1 LGYRF
6 GTALVAA
13 ALSILCSA
21 YPLAASARP
30 HAHSRST
37 KTGPAPRLSAEE
49 LKRLDRLEDDIVAAE
64 DIRSIEKLQRA
75 YGYYVDKGM
84 WEDVAVLFADD
95 AVANY
100 PAGVFVGKTS
110 IREHLFMNVG
120 GGKLGDIGLGDG
132 RLYNHMQIQPVVHL
146 DPGGK
151 TAKGRWRA
159 LAMFGSFGGGAT
171 WAEGVY
177 EIGYVKDHGV
187 WKIRT
192 LDYYSGFGA
201 PYQTGWVPPQAPR
214 TGPPGGRKLAHPPD
228 RERNRDCDGFPA
240 ACLAPFHYE
249 NPGTSAS
256 ANVWTT
262 VDDRPAHAAG
272 TGGARRL
279 SELAHRAL
287 LLEDEQKIENL
298 QRIYGYYIDRG
309 RWDEAADLFSSDGS
323 LESGMSGVYVGRAHI
338 RKFLGL
344 AGPEGLGFGRMN
356 DHMQLQTIVDVSP
369 SGLTAR
375 ARSRE
380 LDMIGVYEG
389 QGTWMEGVY
398 ENSYVKQGG
407 VWKFRSMHFFP
418 TFITDYDKGWAKDA
432 QPLPP
437 ASTEAPPDKPPTDT
451 YEIYPKAHVPP
462 FHYRNPVTG
471 QLPHYPSVGG
481 PSPGEAASAQQTF
494 NGKVR
499 LPDVDD
505 PGSMLAAAERRIDR
519 VKDYYEL
526 ENLESAYGYYLDKD
540 LFNNLADLF
549 AADGSMELAQRGVY
563 KGRERVREFLLHVFT
578 RDGKEGPIEGRLGN
592 HLQLQ
597 PVIDVAEDG
606 MSAKIRIRMS
616 QQMSLGGR
624 ASLGG
629 AVYENE
635 AVKENGV
642 WRFKVDHTYN
652 TFSAAYVG
660 GWAKG
665 AGRFMPGPS
674 LDLPP
679 DAPPTQVFDMFPVVY
694 EIPYHYVNPV
704 TGAPEM
710 RVPTPTGMPP
720 RIAAALHEIGPR
732 IDGART
738 ADLYA
743 PLQPKEPYHGVA
755 LFRDVHYGPH
765 ERNVLDIFAAPGQ
778 GPAAASASESPAPAT
793 GASPT
798 ARGSPTAGVAPEGG
812 APPRPPA
819 PGAGAGPRAP
829 RPVLVFIHGGGFSR
843 GAKHA
848 PGSPF
853 YDNVALWAVDHGLVG
868 VTINYRLAPQY
879 PWPSGIEDL
888 TQVVAWLKSHI
899 AEYGG
904 DPNKIFLWGHSAGAA
919 HVGDYV
925 AHQATGAPVLPA
937 EAAAL
942 AAAEVPAKGG
952 KKDKKAAPPPPA
964 AAAPPAVGPGSVPQI
979 AGAILTSGFYDLGD
993 KVSIWKDYYGEDV
1006 TQYPA
1011 RSSLPGLLKTSVP
1024 LFVTY
1029 AELDPAN
1036 FQPDSVKL
1044 IEARKAEG
1052 APVRSLRLAGHS
1064 HISET
1069 YAVGSG
1075 DESLSA
1081 PVLEFI
1087 RSVESVSNLR
1097 GANGGTAQPAK
1108 ATSFAGG
1115 NGDDV
1120 RKSAAGD
1127 FFRSK

>member
-1 LGYRF
+1 MGYRL
-6 GTALVAA
+6 GTALAAA
-13 ALSILCSA
+13 ALAIVCSA
-21 YPLAASARP
+21 YPLAASARS
-30 HAHSRST
+30 HSHSRAT
-37 KTGPAPRLSAEE
+37 KTGPAPRLSTEE
-49 LKRLDRLEDDIVAAE
+49 LKRLDRLEADIIAAE

-84 WEDVAVLFADD
+84 WEDVAVLFTDD
-95 AVANY
+95 AVADVHEQMLANTRL
-100 PAGVFVGKTS
+100 AD
-110 IREHLFMNVG
+110 EHSRRVV
-120 GGKLGDIGLGDG
+120 GDG

-146 DPGGK
+146 DAGGR

-159 LAMFGSFGGGAT
+159 LAMFGSYGGGAT

-177 EIGYVKDHGV
+177 EIGYAKDHGV

-228 RERNRDCDGFPA
+228 RERNKDCDGFPA
-240 ACLAPFHYE
+240 ACIAPFHYE
-249 NPGTSAS
+249 NPATSAA

-272 TGGARRL
+272 GGSAQRL

-309 RWDEAADLFSSDGS
+309 RWDEAADLFSSDGA
-323 LESGMSGVYVGRAHI
+323 LESGMSGVYVGRNHI
-338 RKFLGL
+338 RKFLAL

-356 DHMQLQTIVDVSP
+356 DHIQLQTIVDVSP

-407 VWKFRSMHFFP
+407 VWKFRSMHFYP
-418 TFITDYDKGWAKDA
+418 TFITDYDQGWAKDA

-437 ASTEAPPDKPPTDT
+437 ASTEARPDKPPTDV

-471 QLPHYPSVGG
+471 QLPHYPSAGG
-481 PSPGEAASAQQTF
+481 PAPGAAAAALQTF
-494 NGKVR
+494 TGKVR

-505 PGSMLAAAERRIDR
+505 PGSMLAASERRIDR
-519 VKDYYEL
+519 VKDFYEL

-549 AADGSMELAQRGVY
+549 ATDGSMELAQRGVY

-578 RDGKEGPIEGRLGN
+578 REGKEGPVEGRLGN

-616 QQMSLGGR
+616 QQMSMGGR

-642 WRFKVDHTYN
+642 WKFKVDHTYN
-652 TFSAAYVG
+652 TFSAAYQG

-665 AGRFMPGPS
+665 AGRYMPGPS
-674 LDLPP
+674 PDLAP

-710 RVPTPTGMPP
+710 RVATPTGMPP
-720 RIAAALHEIGPR
+720 RIAAVLHEIGPK

-738 ADLYA
+738 AELYA

-755 LFRDVHYGPH
+755 LFRDMHYGAH
-765 ERNVLDIFAAPGQ
+765 ERNVLDIFAASGQ
-778 GPAAASASESPAPAT
+778 GPAAATESATSAA
-793 GASPT
+793 GAGAAGPT
-798 ARGSPTAGVAPEGG
+798 AQ
-812 APPRPPA
+812 
-819 PGAGAGPRAP
+819 GAGPRAP

-843 GAKHA
+843 GAKHT
-848 PGSPF
+848 PDSPF
-853 YDNVALWAVDHGLVG
+853 YDNVGLWAVDHGLVG

-879 PWPSGIEDL
+879 PWPAGIEDL

-904 DPNKIFLWGHSAGAA
+904 DPSKVFLWGHSAGAA

-925 AHQATGAPVLPA
+925 AHQATGTPVLPA
-937 EAAAL
+937 EAAAA
-942 AAAEVPAKGG
+942 AAAEAAKDTHRKG
-952 KKDKKAAPPPPA
+952 KKGKEAAPSEQNPA
-964 AAAPPAVGPGSVPQI
+964 APLALGPGGEPQI

-993 KVSIWKDYYGEDV
+993 KVSIWKDYYGDDV

-1036 FQPDSVKL
+1036 FQPDSVTL
-1044 IEARKAEG
+1044 IEARAAAGK
-1052 APVRSLRLAGHS
+1052 PVRSLRLGGHS

-1087 RSVESVSNLR
+1087 RSVDSE
-1097 GANGGTAQPAK
+1097 K
-1108 ATSFAGG
+1108 A
-1115 NGDDV
+1115 
-1120 RKSAAGD
+1120 
-1127 FFRSK
+1127 SK